1 MNSTSSRYVKI
12 IAGLKETGHYRS
24 LPATFNPE
32 TLDLSSN
39 DYLGIGSNDKLKKQ
53 FRKLM
58 NSRNYRFGAGGSRL
72 LSGNSKECSHLEAI
86 IGYIYQQRSCLVF
99 NSGYHVNMGIL
110 PALATKQDLI
120 IADKLVHASL
130 IDGSRL
136 SRATYL
142 RYRHLDYDH
151 LEKLLQ
157 ENRDKYENVFIV
169 SESVFSMDGD
179 IVDLRRLVDIKHRFG
194 CYLYL
199 DEAHA
204 VGILGQKGLGVAE
217 NCQLI
222 NEVDFLIGT
231 FGKALASV
239 GAFVVCDNLFKDV
252 LVNSSRSFIYSTAL
266 PPVNLAWSAYVF
278 EKMQIM
284 SEQRKKLSEYSKRF
298 ALLLDVT
305 SKSHILPYVVG
316 DASRAV
322 SLSERL
328 MEKGFR
334 VLPVRPPTVPDGSS
348 RLRFSLRADLQ
359 FEQLEEL
366 AEILKK
372 ENHT

>member
-1 MNSTSSRYVKI
+1 MNSTSSRYEEI
-12 IAGLKETGHYRS
+12 IAGLKKTGHCRS
-24 LPATFNPE
+24 LPAIGSRD

-39 DYLGIGSNDKLKKQ
+39 DYLGIGSDEGFKQQ
-53 FRKLM
+53 FRKLV

-86 IGYIYQQRSCLVF
+86 IGYAYQQRSCLVF

-110 PALATKQDLI
+110 PALTAKQDLI

-136 SRATYL
+136 SRATLL

-151 LEKLLQ
+151 LEKLLVV
-157 ENRDKYENVFIV
+157 NREKYEKVFIV

-179 IVDLRRLVDIKHRFG
+179 VTDLRRLVDIKQRFG

-217 NCQLI
+217 DCYLI
-222 NEVDFLIGT
+222 NEIDFLIGT

-239 GAFVVCDNLFKDV
+239 GAFVVCDNLFKEV

-278 EKMQIM
+278 EKIQSM
-284 SEQRKKLSEYSKRF
+284 SEQRKRLSEYGQRF
-298 ALLLDVT
+298 ALLLGVP

-322 SLSERL
+322 SLSETL
-328 MEKGFR
+328 MKKGFR
-334 VLPVRPPTVPDGSS
+334 VLPVRPPTVPAGSS

-372 ENHT
+372 ENLA